1 MAELLLDLRRSGLY
15 PGYLW
20 AAECNSKV
28 QEEVPGLDMD
38 LSRASCTRPYC
49 ELLSD
54 QGVGENCVEFVEQ
67 SLHSASKCVRI
78 GRACSLGMS

>member
-1 MAELLLDLRRSGLY
+1 MLSFWEHICIPSKTGSELMAELLLDLRKPGLY

-20 AAECNSKV
+20 VAECNSKE
-28 QEEVPGLDMD
+28 QEKVPGLDMD

-54 QGVGENCVEFVEQ
+54 RGV
-67 SLHSASKCVRI
+67 VRI
-78 GRACSLGMS
+78 LWSL